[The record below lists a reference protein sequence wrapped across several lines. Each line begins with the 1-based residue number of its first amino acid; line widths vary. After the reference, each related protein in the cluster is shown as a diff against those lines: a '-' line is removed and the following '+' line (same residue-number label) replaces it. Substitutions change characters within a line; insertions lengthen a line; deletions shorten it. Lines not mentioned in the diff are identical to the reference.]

1 MGERDEPAYAAT
13 EATAPG
19 GPPSPALEATLAAD
33 GGGGAAPA
41 AAVADGERYQLGGS
55 IGAGGMGEVLSASDR
70 RIGRDVAIKRTRTV
84 PSPELAARFL
94 REAQI
99 QGRLDHPAIVPV
111 YDLGVDDDGRP
122 YFVMK
127 RLAGTSLEA
136 VLAAGPAR
144 GDGPHAAWSR
154 RRLLAALV
162 EVCLAIEFAHTRG
175 VVHRDLK
182 PANIMLGDFGEV
194 YVLDWGVAR
203 VARDDGD
210 ERGGAEIVSLDGT
223 GAGPTGTHAGAVLG
237 TPGFMA
243 PKQARGEPVS
253 PRTDVYALGA
263 TLFEVLAG
271 QPFARGRLDAS
282 DVDPA
287 PSRRG
292 AEVPPE
298 LDAIC
303 ARALAPAPDDRFG
316 SARALADEIQGY
328 LDGDRDL
335 ERRRELA
342 RDHLAAARAAL
353 ARPEASDARALA
365 MRGAGQALALDPA
378 SAEAAALVSRLMLEP
393 PAVTPPEVV
402 AELHAAD
409 LVVVR
414 RAARRSM
421 WNFLALCSMIPVA
434 LYQGIHQPMAA
445 VVFVTIAGAA
455 AVNAYRVGHGS
466 VAISRRRLYASFA
479 INMLLVALLARAF
492 GPFLVVPTV
501 AAAAL
506 VSFAGLPLA
515 DRPALLATVA
525 STAVVGP
532 WLLELTGVT
541 ARSISFHEGHLI
553 VRSASFAMQE
563 VPMTVILVV
572 HAVVVMFVAAYAA
585 HGPSANGRAARD
597 RLAIQAWQL
606 RQMVSDPPSPSP
618 DRDTNEA

>member
-1 MGERDEPAYAAT
+1 MVERDDEAYAAT
-13 EATAPG
+13 VATAPG
-19 GPPSPALEATLAAD
+19 GPPSPGLDPTLAVE
-33 GGGGAAPA
+33 GGGAPGATLRLA
-41 AAVADGERYQLGGS
+41 ERERYQLGAA
-55 IGAGGMGEVLSASDR
+55 IGAGGMGEVMLASDR
-70 RIGRDVAIKRTRTV
+70 RIGRDVAIKRTRVV

-99 QGRLDHPAIVPV
+99 QGRLDHPAVVPV

-136 VLAAGPAR
+136 VLAAR
-144 GDGPHAAWSR
+144 GDDGPHAAWSR
-154 RRLLAALV
+154 RRLLAAFV

-203 VARDDGD
+203 VVRDDADDG
-210 ERGGAEIVSLDGT
+210 GGAEIVSLDGV
-223 GAGPTGTHAGAVLG
+223 GTADTRAGAVLG

-243 PKQARGEPVS
+243 PEQARGEPVT
-253 PRTDVYALGA
+253 PRSDVYALGA
-263 TLFEVLAG
+263 TLFELLAG
-271 QPFARGRLDAS
+271 QAFARGRLDAS
-282 DVDPA
+282 DVDA
-287 PSRRG
+287 VPSRRG
-292 AEVPPE
+292 ADVPPE

-303 ARALAPAPDDRFG
+303 ARALAPDPGARYG
-316 SARALADEIQGY
+316 SARALADEVQGY

-342 RDHLAAARAAL
+342 RGHLARARAAL
-353 ARPEASDARALA
+353 AEADGADARARA

-378 SAEAAALVSRLMLEP
+378 STEAAGLVSRLMLEP

-402 AELHAAD
+402 AELRAAD

-434 LYQGIHQPMAA
+434 LYQGISHPLAA
-445 VVFVTIAGAA
+445 VVFVALAA
-455 AVNAYRVGHGS
+455 AATANAYRVGHGG
-466 VAISRRRLYASFA
+466 VEVTRRRLYASFA
-479 INMLLVALLARAF
+479 VNMLLVALLARAF
-492 GPFLVVPTV
+492 GPFLVVPAV

-515 DRPALLATVA
+515 DRPAILAAVA
-525 STAVVGP
+525 SAAVVGP
-532 WLLELTGVT
+532 WLLELTGVA
-541 ARSISFHEGHLI
+541 ARSIAFVDGHMI

-597 RLAIQAWQL
+597 HLAVQAWQL
-606 RQMVSDPPSPSP
+606 RQMMSDRAPAPA
-618 DRDTNEA
+618 DRDTNEP